1 NDPFNPDLAQS
12 IQHKNADGLSELL
25 FTTKEVSQ
33 SDFVF
38 WGDANSSLVEVSSHL
53 GSLDSQFGFELPI
66 GHGIGGQVAQHQNLI
81 QVSDYRN
88 CAYRYNEGGS
98 AVDGEDVRSVLALP
112 IKDYEAHTSGVLYVS
127 NRHIKPFSLHTK
139 LMLLRLGQRI
149 EPLTKQKKSQSY
161 FVNNRHS
168 NVIQYKK
175 QELRKLTEHA
185 RKTEEI
191 TTWLA
196 EFLNGKV
203 ITTHT
208 QIISTQNDN
217 KQLRTHRYSYP

>member
-1 NDPFNPDLAQS
+1 
-12 IQHKNADGLSELL
+12 
-25 FTTKEVSQ
+25 
-33 SDFVF
+33 
-38 WGDANSSLVEVSSHL
+38 
-53 GSLDSQFGFELPI
+53 
-66 GHGIGGQVAQHQNLI
+66 
-81 QVSDYRN
+81 
-88 CAYRYNEGGS
+88 
-98 AVDGEDVRSVLALP
+98 VRSVLALP
-112 IKDYEAHTSGVLYVS
+112 IKDHEAHTSGVLYVS

-139 LMLLRLGQRI
+139 LMLLRLGQGI

-217 KQLRTHRYSYP
+217 NQLGTHRYSYPINPEEQLEIWTYQKLPLLSWPDIIEDVLSTISIVTERETKTHHLLELERSQWIENILLQTSDEETLYD

>member
-1 NDPFNPDLAQS
+1 
-12 IQHKNADGLSELL
+12 
-25 FTTKEVSQ
+25 
-33 SDFVF
+33 
-38 WGDANSSLVEVSSHL
+38 
-53 GSLDSQFGFELPI
+53 
-66 GHGIGGQVAQHQNLI
+66 
-81 QVSDYRN
+81 
-88 CAYRYNEGGS
+88 
-98 AVDGEDVRSVLALP
+98 
-112 IKDYEAHTSGVLYVS
+112 
-127 NRHIKPFSLHTK
+127 
-139 LMLLRLGQRI
+139 
-149 EPLTKQKKSQSY
+149 SY
-161 FVNNRHS
+161 FINNQHS

-217 KQLRTHRYSYP
+217 KQLRTHRYSYPINQEEQLEIWTDQELPLLSWPDLIEAVISKSSLVTEKDTNTHHLKELERSESTENILHQTDDEETLYDRGLKLQVPVDQGEIWAIY

>member
-1 NDPFNPDLAQS
+1 A
-12 IQHKNADGLSELL
+12 IKYKNADGLSELL
-25 FTTKEVSQ
+25 FTTKMVSQ

-66 GHGIGGQVAQHQNLI
+66 GHGFGGQVAQHQNLI

-88 CAYRYNEGGS
+88 RDYRDNELR
-98 AVDGEDVRSVLALP
+98 ATDDGEDARRVPPLP
-112 IKDYEAHTSGVLYVS
+112 IKDHEAHNSGVLYVR
-127 NRHIKPFSLHTK
+127 NRDIQTFSIHTK
-139 LMLLRLGQRI
+139 HMLLRLGQGI

-161 FVNNRHS
+161 FVNSRHS

-208 QIISTQNDN
+208 QII
-217 KQLRTHRYSYP
+217 